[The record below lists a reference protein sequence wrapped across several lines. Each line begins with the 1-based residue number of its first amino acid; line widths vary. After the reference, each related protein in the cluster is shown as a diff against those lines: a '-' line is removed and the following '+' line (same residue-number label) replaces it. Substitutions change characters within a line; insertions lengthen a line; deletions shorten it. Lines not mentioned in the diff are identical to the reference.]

1 MTTKKNLEVQNS
13 LLALEKIVI
22 NNDLSELSADQRLA
36 YYQKFCEATGLN
48 WLTRP
53 FQYIVLN
60 GKLTLYATKG
70 ATDQLRAIK
79 CISIKSLTRTIQH
92 DICITD
98 VTVSTPDGRV
108 ESDLGAVSIIGLK
121 GEALANAIMKSAT
134 KAKRRATLGVCGL
147 GILDETEVETIPN
160 AQYVPIDFETG
171 EIAGKILE
179 NVNPPLKPE
188 LKPEIEKLETID
200 SEWVFKS
207 GPYIDKPV
215 SSVDDLL
222 YLSNVMKAFN
232 SPDFLKKQ
240 CLNRIDKLTEQ
251 GAR

>member
-1 MTTKKNLEVQNS
+1 M
-13 LLALEKIVI
+13 LALEKIVI

-79 CISIKSLTRTIQH
+79 CISIKSITRTIQN

-171 EIAGKILE
+171 EIAGEILE
-179 NVNPPLKPE
+179 NVNPPLKPD
-188 LKPEIEKLETID
+188 IID

-251 GAR
+251 GAQ

>member
-1 MTTKKNLEVQNS
+1 MKKMTTKKNLEVQNS

-22 NNDLSELSADQRLA
+22 NNDLSELSADQRLS

-134 KAKRRATLGVCGL
+134 KAKRRATLGICGL
-147 GILDETEVETIPN
+147 GILDETEIETIPN

-171 EIAGKILE
+171 EIADHKSGEILE
-179 NVNPPLKPE
+179 KVTPLLKPDTSE
-188 LKPEIEKLETID
+188 G
-200 SEWVFKS
+200 EWVFKS

-251 GAR
+251 GAQ